1 MASFGKRVDGPGGR
15 RRIKRRPVSVHA
27 AVSGIDGSRC
37 ILIENLCFSGAGVLG
52 RDLPPA
58 GSEILVQS
66 DGRALLG
73 RVAWALGDRRGI
85 IFNGARR

>member
-27 AVSGIDGSRC
+27 SVSGIDGSRC
-37 ILIENLCFSGAGVLG
+37 ILIENLCLSGAGVLG
-52 RDLPPA
+52 RNLPPE

-66 DGRALLG
+66 SGRALLG
-73 RVAWALGDRRGI
+73 RVAWAHGDRCGI
-85 IFNGARR
+85 VFNGTRR

>member
-27 AVSGIDGSRC
+27 SASGIDGSRC
-37 ILIENLCFSGAGVLG
+37 ILIENLCLSGAGVLG

-58 GSEILVQS
+58 GTEILVQS
-66 DGRALLG
+66 GGRALLG
-73 RVAWALGDRRGI
+73 RVAWARGDRRGI
-85 IFNGARR
+85 VFNGTRR